1 MTRPDA
7 TGSRR
12 ADLAALC
19 LGLLD
24 GAEGADG
31 LSAEEQDLAAAG
43 TCPTEDVV
51 AATRD
56 LVLAGGDPLG
66 DAYRQAVPPEG
77 RRALGQTYTPASIIE
92 AMTAWAAD
100 HGRPV
105 RVVDPGCGSGRFT
118 LAAATV
124 FPGAD
129 VVACD
134 VDPLA
139 TLMTRASTHVMGL
152 SERVEVVLG
161 DYRELRLDAVDGPT
175 LFIGNP
181 PFVRHH
187 GIAPR
192 WKAWL
197 TETARAWGLHPSALA
212 GLHIH
217 FFLAT
222 ARLAR
227 PGDFGVFVTSS
238 EWLDVQYG
246 RMLRELLLG
255 PFAAY
260 SVHVLDPEAV
270 PFADAL
276 VTGAITCFTV
286 GEALP
291 GVLMRPVRGVEELG
305 RLGQG
310 REIPR
315 DRLAAA
321 SRWSVFV
328 RDTPPPPEGYIELGE
343 LVRVHRGAVT
353 GANRVWV
360 AWAQDLDLPRRVLFP
375 SVTRARE
382 LFAAGDALED
392 DSALKV
398 VIDLPVDLDVLDPAE
413 RRQVNRFLRYA
424 RTQRADQGYVASR
437 RRAWYSV
444 GLREPAPV
452 LATYMARRPPAFVR
466 NRVGARHINIA
477 HGLYPREPLPSH
489 VLDNLA
495 LYLRSAVTSSQGRI
509 YAGGLAKFEPRE
521 MERLPVPTL
530 ASLARGDF
538 S

>member
-56 LVLAGGDPLG
+56 LILAGGDPLG
-66 DAYRQAVPPEG
+66 DAYREAVPPEG

-139 TLMTRASTHVMGL
+139 TLMTRAGTHVMGL

-161 DYRELRLDAVDGPT
+161 DYRELRLDAVGGPT

-197 TETARAWGLHPSALA
+197 TETARAWGLPPSALA

-246 RMLRELLLG
+246 RM
-255 PFAAY
+255 
-260 SVHVLDPEAV
+260 
-270 PFADAL
+270 
-276 VTGAITCFTV
+276 
-286 GEALP
+286 
-291 GVLMRPVRGVEELG
+291 
-305 RLGQG
+305 
-310 REIPR
+310 
-315 DRLAAA
+315 
-321 SRWSVFV
+321 
-328 RDTPPPPEGYIELGE
+328 
-343 LVRVHRGAVT
+343 
-353 GANRVWV
+353 
-360 AWAQDLDLPRRVLFP
+360 RRHHHL
-375 SVTRARE
+375 
-382 LFAAGDALED
+382 
-392 DSALKV
+392 
-398 VIDLPVDLDVLDPAE
+398 
-413 RRQVNRFLRYA
+413 
-424 RTQRADQGYVASR
+424 
-437 RRAWYSV
+437 
-444 GLREPAPV
+444 
-452 LATYMARRPPAFVR
+452 
-466 NRVGARHINIA
+466 
-477 HGLYPREPLPSH
+477 
-489 VLDNLA
+489 
-495 LYLRSAVTSSQGRI
+495 
-509 YAGGLAKFEPRE
+509 
-521 MERLPVPTL
+521 
-530 ASLARGDF
+530 
-538 S
+538 

>member
-1 MTRPDA
+1 VTRPDA

-24 GAEGADG
+24 AAEGADG

-56 LVLAGGDPLG
+56 LILAGGDPLG
-66 DAYRQAVPPEG
+66 DAYREAVPPEG

-92 AMTAWAAD
+92 AMTAWATD

-118 LAAATV
+118 LAAATA

-139 TLMTRASTHVMGL
+139 TLMTRAGTHVMGL

-161 DYRELRLDAVDGPT
+161 DYRELRLDAVGGPT

-197 TETARAWGLHPSALA
+197 TETARAQGLHPSALA

-291 GVLMRPVRGVEELG
+291 GST
-305 RLGQG
+305 
-310 REIPR
+310 
-315 DRLAAA
+315 AAA
-321 SRWSVFV
+321 PLVGPACGRSYPAHAWL
-328 RDTPPPPEGYIELGE
+328 PPPS
-343 LVRVHRGAVT
+343 R
-353 GANRVWV
+353 
-360 AWAQDLDLPRRVLFP
+360 
-375 SVTRARE
+375 TRA
-382 LFAAGDALED
+382 
-392 DSALKV
+392 
-398 VIDLPVDLDVLDPAE
+398 
-413 RRQVNRFLRYA
+413 YA
-424 RTQRADQGYVASR
+424 R
-437 RRAWYSV
+437 
-444 GLREPAPV
+444 
-452 LATYMARRPPAFVR
+452 
-466 NRVGARHINIA
+466 
-477 HGLYPREPLPSH
+477 
-489 VLDNLA
+489 
-495 LYLRSAVTSSQGRI
+495 
-509 YAGGLAKFEPRE
+509 
-521 MERLPVPTL
+521 
-530 ASLARGDF
+530 
-538 S
+538 

>member
-24 GAEGADG
+24 AAEGADG

-56 LVLAGGDPLG
+56 LILAGGDPLG
-66 DAYRQAVPPEG
+66 DAYREAVPPEG

-92 AMTAWAAD
+92 AMTAWATD

-118 LAAATV
+118 LAAATA

-139 TLMTRASTHVMGL
+139 TLMTRAGTHVMGL

-161 DYRELRLDAVDGPT
+161 DYRELRLDAVGGPT

-197 TETARAWGLHPSALA
+197 TETARAQGLHPSALA

-260 SVHVLDPEAV
+260 SVHVLDPERSPAS
-270 PFADAL
+270 PWERP
-276 VTGAITCFTV
+276 C
-286 GEALP
+286 P
-291 GVLMRPVRGVEELG
+291 GPRRRPRWWARPAGGRTRPTPGCRHRRAPAPMRAEMPG
-305 RLGQG
+305 
-310 REIPR
+310 P
-315 DRLAAA
+315 RLAAA
-321 SRWSVFV
+321 
-328 RDTPPPPEGYIELGE
+328 TPC
-343 LVRVHRGAVT
+343 
-353 GANRVWV
+353 
-360 AWAQDLDLPRRVLFP
+360 
-375 SVTRARE
+375 
-382 LFAAGDALED
+382 
-392 DSALKV
+392 
-398 VIDLPVDLDVLDPAE
+398 
-413 RRQVNRFLRYA
+413 LR
-424 RTQRADQGYVASR
+424 
-437 RRAWYSV
+437 
-444 GLREPAPV
+444 
-452 LATYMARRPPAFVR
+452 
-466 NRVGARHINIA
+466 
-477 HGLYPREPLPSH
+477 
-489 VLDNLA
+489 
-495 LYLRSAVTSSQGRI
+495 
-509 YAGGLAKFEPRE
+509 
-521 MERLPVPTL
+521 
-530 ASLARGDF
+530 
-538 S
+538 